1 MRRDAG
7 RALPEA
13 AGWSEI
19 GGDTA
24 GGGWGGRADLRGK
37 HALGEEKQAPSAPR
51 RALKQMKGGDWSS
64 LASASAR
71 ERCFSVKQRHEL
83 SWSDLVKGSE
93 GQLYSY
99 TGAALPSS
107 RSRRALLLQNL
118 A

>member
-1 MRRDAG
+1 MRVERCRRRQVGARSG
-7 RALPEA
+7 GTRLAA
-13 AGWSEI
+13 AGE
-19 GGDTA
+19 
-24 GGGWGGRADLRGK
+24 GGRISGVSTLLGK
-37 HALGEEKQAPSAPR
+37 KSKHPSAPR